1 MSKKLIL
8 PRTQRPRELSA
19 FGRPHGIYMLTFWA
33 LPIERLPECSVCS
46 DFKGVK
52 TFATILLHFFL
63 KTGKFYAVFC
73 TYEGRAGGLK
83 LFLLWDIPF
92 PKSSNYNTICSKLR
106 LNSQLPQSCRH
117 CFPNQHQQV
126 RRWDLC
132 HPESLY
138 SSLKINKQHIFQAL
152 KEKGYV

>member
-1 MSKKLIL
+1 MDEQEINIAKDTAA
-8 PRTQRPRELSA
+8 PRVECFWKAPWD
-19 FGRPHGIYMLTFWA
+19 IY
-33 LPIERLPECSVCS
+33 V
-46 DFKGVK
+46 DFLGKTWVK

-83 LFLLWDIPF
+83 LFLMWDLSF